1 MRKTVFSEK
10 APPPIGPYSQGVLAA
25 GFLFVSGQLPINPL
39 RDELIAKPFAEAVH
53 QAIRNLRAVLQAG
66 GMDLENLVK
75 VTVFLKSM
83 KDFAEFNQVYAGYFT
98 GEKPARAV
106 VEVSQLPKGAELE
119 IEGTAWKA

>member
-1 MRKTVFSEK
+1 
-10 APPPIGPYSQGVLAA
+10 
-25 GFLFVSGQLPINPL
+25 
-39 RDELIAKPFAEAVH
+39 
-53 QAIRNLRAVLQAG
+53 
-66 GMDLENLVK
+66 MDLENLVK

>member
-1 MRKTVFSEK
+1 MRKTVYSEK
-10 APPPIGPYSQGVLAA
+10 APPPIGPYSQGVQAG

-39 RDELIAKPFAEAVH
+39 RDELVSKPFAEAVH
-53 QAIRNLRAVLQAG
+53 QAVRNLRVILQAG

-83 KDFAEFNQVYAGYFT
+83 KNFQEFNQVYAGYFP
-98 GEKPARAV
+98 GDKPARAV
-106 VEVSQLPKGAELE
+106 VEVSELPKGADIE